1 MAHLHHENR
10 RRLAKSGGTC
20 LGFMP
25 DDSKG
30 SKDIFRVEE
39 MELVPLETDKYGW
52 FFGGDSYLIK
62 YSYGT
67 DNHIIYFWQGQASS
81 TDEKAAAAIHAV
93 QLDDELGGKAVQVR
107 IVQGQEPRHFLK
119 MFGGQMVVL
128 AGGKASGFKNAGE
141 NDTYDVDGTRLFRV
155 RGTTSEDARA
165 VQVKEISS
173 SLNSE
178 DVFILESPS
187 ATWIWVGEDVS
198 EDELDMAKNLAPIVT
213 PGRDPVILP
222 EGSEADEFW
231 DALGGKGEGYSKF
244 ARKLTSPILEPRL
257 FHCCLSSTGKTRANE
272 IFNFQ
277 REVSKFKETKYL
289 SVIYVFFFKLIRI

>member
-1 MAHLHHENR
+1 MAHLHNENR

-62 YSYGT
+62 YSYGS
-67 DNHIIYFWQGQASS
+67 DNHIIYFWQGQTSS
-81 TDEKAAAAIHAV
+81 TDEKAASAIHAV
-93 QLDDELGGKAVQVR
+93 QLEDELGGKVVQVR
-107 IVQGQEPRHFLK
+107 VVQGQEPRHFLK

-128 AGGKASGFKNAGE
+128 AGGKASGFKNVHE

-155 RGTTSEDARA
+155 RGTTPDDVRA
-165 VQVKEISS
+165 VQVKEIPS

-178 DVFILESPS
+178 DTFILESPS
-187 ATWIWVGEDVS
+187 VTWIWVGEDAS
-198 EDELDMAKNLAPIVT
+198 EDELEMAKNLAPIVS
-213 PGRDPVILP
+213 PGRDPVILT

-231 DALGGKGEGYSKF
+231 IAIGGKGEGYPKV
-244 ARKLTSPILEPRL
+244 AKKLTSPILEPRL
-257 FHCCLSSTGKTRANE
+257 FQCCLSSTGKTRANE

-277 REVSKFKETKYL
+277 LAVSKFKHIQEIKQL
-289 SVIYVFFFKLIRI
+289 CSANDIYRI